1 MKLLQE
7 AQSFDKIKPLFI
19 PAIYHNILVGRKKM
33 YQLSISID
41 GIEKIIKKSS
51 KSFEYSSFKNVIL
64 GAVKRIERLFS
75 PEHLNLEV
83 IIYEAPNLNKLD
95 LSIEFVNKNKFL
107 IGKEEYYASIMCEY
121 SYSKMNTVLYYPI
134 IYRQV
139 CSNGQVAVMSENF
152 TEYISTDKI
161 FEIGC
166 EWSRCN
172 FESFQSKLSEYFD
185 IIQFEN
191 DNVITITEN
200 YEDSFEAKAIKK
212 VERALKINFNE
223 IIRNEVLSE
232 NRNFKEN
239 KNILENII
247 SNNIK
252 NLGQNQFAVWNAI
265 TEYASRENDVTK
277 RNQMFLNAG
286 KYLAK
291 EMDKTLSKR
300 VISLN
305 ENLNWNELLQIAKTN

>member
-19 PAIYHNILVGRKKM
+19 PAIYHNILIGRKKM

-64 GAVKRIERLFS
+64 GAVKRMERLFS

-107 IGKEEYYASIMCEY
+107 IGKEEYFASVMCEY

-152 TEYISTDKI
+152 TENISTNKI

-172 FESFQSKLSEYFD
+172 FESFQSKLSDYFD

-200 YEDSFEAKAIKK
+200 FEDSFEAKAIKK
-212 VERALKINFNE
+212 VERALKININE
-223 IIRNEVLSE
+223 SIRNEDRSE
-232 NRNFKEN
+232 NRFFNEN

-265 TEYASRENDVTK
+265 TEYASRENDITK